1 MLVTALLDNQ
11 SALRYQILN
20 ILLEQSQPISLKI
33 LMDKVDISKQTL
45 TKYLDE
51 INQMYQEE
59 ELEACIS
66 TNPETIRIILDATLS
81 FKDLCWPLIRN
92 SLSVHVIEL
101 LLNHPNLSNYQM
113 ASTLMISEATL
124 SRQLVQ
130 LNQALKE
137 FSIQIKNGMWYG
149 PEEQVR
155 YFYYEFYRHFYP
167 DNELFRLKHDANLDQ
182 SLAIFEHRLSTN
194 LTLVQREKLSLW
206 LGISQKRWRQKDK
219 DYSQLINRFKP
230 YQEVVF
236 FDRIYQAVLRYL
248 IQFSLKLDEGE
259 IYALMAFI
267 LSMDL
272 LDYSNNERLLGFGGP
287 IAKASQCFL
296 NQVKNLTQKGQ
307 AVMREEVLYCFGQ
320 SSTKLYFFEGAILQK
335 PLVADPKCLSMV
347 KIVMETIFKRKF
359 KKANNIT
366 ITISE
371 TLNTLVDYLN
381 LPPCKEHKI
390 GVLLLGDPIKN
401 SIQRLQL
408 QKTLEQPP
416 YITFETFDQ
425 KKWLDD
431 DLVITNVNLPEKNS
445 VQVYR
450 LKNSSMTYDFTQLKL
465 IFRNLLY

>member
-236 FDRIYQAVLRYL
+236 FDRIYQ
-248 IQFSLKLDEGE
+248 K
-259 IYALMAFI
+259 
-267 LSMDL
+267 
-272 LDYSNNERLLGFGGP
+272 
-287 IAKASQCFL
+287 QC
-296 NQVKNLTQKGQ
+296 
-307 AVMREEVLYCFGQ
+307 Y
-320 SSTKLYFFEGAILQK
+320 
-335 PLVADPKCLSMV
+335 
-347 KIVMETIFKRKF
+347 
-359 KKANNIT
+359 
-366 ITISE
+366 
-371 TLNTLVDYLN
+371 
-381 LPPCKEHKI
+381 
-390 GVLLLGDPIKN
+390 
-401 SIQRLQL
+401 
-408 QKTLEQPP
+408 
-416 YITFETFDQ
+416 
-425 KKWLDD
+425 
-431 DLVITNVNLPEKNS
+431 VI
-445 VQVYR
+445 
-450 LKNSSMTYDFTQLKL
+450 
-465 IFRNLLY
+465 

>member
-149 PEEQVR
+149 PE
-155 YFYYEFYRHFYP
+155 
-167 DNELFRLKHDANLDQ
+167 
-182 SLAIFEHRLSTN
+182 
-194 LTLVQREKLSLW
+194 
-206 LGISQKRWRQKDK
+206 
-219 DYSQLINRFKP
+219 
-230 YQEVVF
+230 
-236 FDRIYQAVLRYL
+236 
-248 IQFSLKLDEGE
+248 
-259 IYALMAFI
+259 
-267 LSMDL
+267 
-272 LDYSNNERLLGFGGP
+272 
-287 IAKASQCFL
+287 
-296 NQVKNLTQKGQ
+296 
-307 AVMREEVLYCFGQ
+307 
-320 SSTKLYFFEGAILQK
+320 
-335 PLVADPKCLSMV
+335 
-347 KIVMETIFKRKF
+347 
-359 KKANNIT
+359 
-366 ITISE
+366 
-371 TLNTLVDYLN
+371 
-381 LPPCKEHKI
+381 
-390 GVLLLGDPIKN
+390 
-401 SIQRLQL
+401 
-408 QKTLEQPP
+408 
-416 YITFETFDQ
+416 
-425 KKWLDD
+425 
-431 DLVITNVNLPEKNS
+431 
-445 VQVYR
+445 
-450 LKNSSMTYDFTQLKL
+450 
-465 IFRNLLY
+465 